1 MNNELKFLIE
11 TVKSA
16 SELITPEFEVKSKG
30 TFGDLVTNFDLE
42 IEKFIISK
50 MKKEY
55 PTFDIISEEFNTN
68 GSLTDNCFVIDPID
82 GTINFANGLPLWGI
96 QVACVKN
103 GETCAAVIYLPKLS
117 TLYYADETGAYCND
131 KPIKVNSLS
140 PERSL
145 YVVDGLDKMAAMVRM
160 KRFSQHARDIWSEA
174 VIHSWVAD
182 GKLGGVVFKGN
193 SYWDYVPGQ
202 FIVKMAG
209 GYIYNEPYVHIAANS
224 KEFADILL
232 KNAGNF
238 ENYIALT
245 TND

>member
-1 MNNELKFLIE
+1 MNNEVKFLIE
-11 TVKSA
+11 TVKQA
-16 SELITPEFEVKSKG
+16 SELITPEFEINAKG
-30 TFGDLVTNFDLE
+30 DNGDLVTNFDYE

-50 MKKEY
+50 MKEVY
-55 PTFDIISEEFNTN
+55 PTFEIVSEEFNTN
-68 GSLTDNCFVIDPID
+68 ASLSKNCFVIDPID

-96 QVACVKN
+96 QVACIKD
-103 GETCAAVIYLPKLS
+103 GETCAAVIYLPKLN

-131 KPIKVNSLS
+131 KPIKVNSLP
-140 PERSL
+140 PEKSL

-182 GKLGGVVFKGN
+182 GKLGGVAFKGN

-202 FIVKMAG
+202 FIVKQAG
-209 GYIYNEPYVHIAANS
+209 GYTYNAPNIHIAANT
-224 KEFADILL
+224 KDFADILL
-232 KNAGNF
+232 ERAGHF
-238 ENYIALT
+238 ENDIALT